1 MAEWPYFIFILV
13 FFSSFNVSH
22 KYNNTSFLGMTFAH
36 PFINAGLSYIIAGV
50 TDVIFETD
58 SISVS
63 HALLDPANAKITIPS
78 LVAGTH
84 SKLHEFRSFEVSH
97 VKRQANFPARALAAC
112 ICQRYWFLCIMME
125 ECPPLI
131 ESQAFHDALSLS
143 SY

>member
-1 MAEWPYFIFILV
+1 MQFRKTALSHSGTSLFDPSSNGRMALLYIYSS
-13 FFSSFNVSH
+13 FSSFLNVSH

-63 HALLDPANAKITIPS
+63 HALLDPANAKISIAS
-78 LVAGTH
+78 LVAETH

-112 ICQRYWFLCIMME
+112 ICQRY
-125 ECPPLI
+125 
-131 ESQAFHDALSLS
+131 
-143 SY
+143 